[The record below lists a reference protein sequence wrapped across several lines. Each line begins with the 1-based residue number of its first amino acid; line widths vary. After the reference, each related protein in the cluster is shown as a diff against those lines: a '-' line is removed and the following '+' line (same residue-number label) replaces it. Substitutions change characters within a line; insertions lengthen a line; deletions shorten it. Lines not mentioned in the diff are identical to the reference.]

1 MEKRFG
7 VISADGHCRL
17 MHLPFDL
24 WTKRLPRK
32 FQENGPR
39 VIQEADG
46 TRRWIIEG
54 HPWSGVGWRGVGLG
68 AANCYTRA
76 GLPEEAE
83 PGIFRAASAKY
94 RCEDM
99 DRDGVDAELVN
110 GPYEQ
115 ISAIKDPELR
125 AACVRAV
132 NDWARE
138 LYEES
143 NGRFIML
150 LPLPCQTPQEAA
162 AELMRV
168 AEFGMPTGVIFD
180 WVGAPEPVLHQMWEP
195 VWAAAAETGLPIN
208 LHANPLGG
216 SRQLGVGVSGAE
228 PRNQLLMK
236 VANFPMGLMSELMC
250 AVVFAGICDR
260 HPGVRFVLEE
270 AGVGWV
276 PFLFWRFDREYDFG
290 GADSRVFQPDIPL
303 SKKPS
308 EFVRRNLFFTF
319 EVEEEG
325 GFRRVPEVGLRN
337 FLWASD
343 FPGLDSPW
351 PLSTAVGHPPV
362 EAALGKEAL
371 NQLVFENA
379 VSLYKIPVTLPQPRA
394 TA

>member
-1 MEKRFG
+1 
-7 VISADGHCRL
+7 
-17 MHLPFDL
+17 
-24 WTKRLPRK
+24 
-32 FQENGPR
+32 
-39 VIQEADG
+39 
-46 TRRWIIEG
+46 
-54 HPWSGVGWRGVGLG
+54 
-68 AANCYTRA
+68 
-76 GLPEEAE
+76 LPEEAE
-83 PGIFRAASAKY
+83 PGIFRAANAKY

-162 AELMRV
+162 AELLRV
-168 AEFGMPTGVIFD
+168 AAFGLPTGVIFD
-180 WVGAPEPVLHQMWEP
+180 WVVAPEPVLHQMWEP
-195 VWAAAAETGLPIN
+195 VWQAAAETGLPIN

-290 GADSRVFQPDIPL
+290 GADSRVFKPDIPL
-303 SKKPS
+303 SEKPS
-308 EFVRRNLFFTF
+308 EFVRRNVFFTF

-351 PLSTAVGHPPV
+351 PRSTVVGHPPV
-362 EAALGKEAL
+362 EAALGKDAL
-371 NQLVFENA
+371 KQLVFENA
-379 VSLYKIPVTLPQPRA
+379 VSLYKIPVALPQQRA
-394 TA
+394 NA

>member
-54 HPWSGVGWRGVGLG
+54 HAWSGVGWRGVGLG

-162 AELMRV
+162 EELTRV
-168 AEFGMPTGVIFD
+168 AEFGLPTGVIFD

-362 EAALGKEAL
+362 EAALGKDAL

-379 VSLYKIPVTLPQPRA
+379 VSLYKIPVTLPQQRA
-394 TA
+394 RA